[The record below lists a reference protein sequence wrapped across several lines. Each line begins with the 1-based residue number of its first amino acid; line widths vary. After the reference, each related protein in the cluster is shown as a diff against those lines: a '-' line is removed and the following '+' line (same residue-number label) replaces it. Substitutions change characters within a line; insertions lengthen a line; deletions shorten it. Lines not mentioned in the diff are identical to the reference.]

1 METFT
6 ISAFIKFLA
15 SAAFACTAILF
26 LFGFYEVT
34 VHQVIGNAISG
45 IDIITGKGLATALR
59 NTEISEQQLDNLEH
73 FSMGIWALLS
83 LVCAT
88 AGVFSLLN
96 GSPNSTL
103 TSLIAATTGM
113 ASLLILKSVVTA
125 AYKASM
131 GFTGIAI
138 TFDVAYWAALL
149 AFISAATAC
158 CIILFQQKYQVP
170 GNRKHDK
177 VIGALSLPFIEHKQ

>member
-1 METFT
+1 M
-6 ISAFIKFLA
+6 
-15 SAAFACTAILF
+15 AAFACTAILF

-34 VHQVIGNAISG
+34 VHQVISDAISG

-59 NTEISEQQLDNLEH
+59 NTAISEQQLNNLEH

-83 LVCAT
+83 LFCAT

-96 GSPNSTL
+96 KSPNSMF
-103 TSLIAATTGM
+103 SGLIAATTGI

-125 AYKASM
+125 AYKASI
-131 GFTGIAI
+131 GFAGIAI

-149 AFISAATAC
+149 AFISAAIAC
-158 CIILFQQKYQVP
+158 CIILFKQKYQVP
-170 GNRKHDK
+170 GNRGHDK
-177 VIGALSLPFIEHKQ
+177 VIGSLSLPFIEHKR